1 MAGVDRTAAVDGFR
15 LAYER
20 TGAGPA
26 VVLLHGW
33 PGDRSDYRGVVA
45 LLPTV
50 DVVVPDLRGFGGSDK
65 HEEDPTTQYSANAQA
80 RSIIGLIEELQLD
93 RPVVGGYDI
102 GSLVAQ
108 AVARQRPDLVRALV
122 LAPPLPGIGER
133 ILTAPAQQEFWY
145 LPFHRLPLVDAIIDG
160 RPEAMRSYLRHFL
173 THWSGPDFVVTDDH
187 IDHLVAVS
195 AEPGAFSVSISH
207 HRVGAG
213 GLERVVAEPVPHP
226 AERIA
231 VPITVL
237 WPDHDPLFPTD
248 WSDRLDRFFAD
259 VRLQQV
265 DGGHFVPLERPQ
277 EFAAAV
283 AAAAGT
289 SAT

>member
-1 MAGVDRTAAVDGFR
+1 
-15 LAYER
+15 
-20 TGAGPA
+20 
-26 VVLLHGW
+26 
-33 PGDRSDYRGVVA
+33 
-45 LLPTV
+45 
-50 DVVVPDLRGFGGSDK
+50 VVPDLRGFGGSDK
-65 HEEDPTTQYSANAQA
+65 HPADPTTQFSANAQA
-80 RSIIGLIEELQLD
+80 RSIIGLIEELRLD

-133 ILTAPAQQEFWY
+133 ILTAAAHKEFWY

-160 RPEAMRSYLRHFL
+160 RPEAVRSYLRYFL

-187 IDHLVAVS
+187 VDHLVEVS
-195 AEPGAFSVSISH
+195 AEPGAFSASISH
-207 HRVGAG
+207 HRVGSG
-213 GLERVVAEPVPHP
+213 GLDRVVAEPVPQP

-231 VPITVL
+231 ASTTVL
-237 WPDHDPLFPTD
+237 WPEHDPLFPIG
-248 WSDRLDRFFAD
+248 WSDRLGQFFND

-265 DGGHFVPLERPQ
+265 GGGHFVPLECPR

-283 AAAAGT
+283 TTAAATAP
-289 SAT
+289 A